1 VRYSYRNTR
10 NINAAEFESRLLAA
24 DIVTDPPDSPDEFV
38 DRLES
43 AVVDILDELAPVRLG
58 NRPQGRKSARWLSDE
73 AIAAK
78 RLRRRLERRWKST
91 RAEIDRVA
99 YREACRKANSL
110 INATRNQHRYQHIME
125 LNGDSRRTWSA
136 VKVLLHGE
144 SAQNYGKPAENAAF
158 CNTLSTFFCQQSA
171 QHQINNRECADLS
184 TRGATVVG
192 CAMSTPADYVRP
204 SHGRRGPTSAEVD
217 AVEVVST

>member
-1 VRYSYRNTR
+1 M
-10 NINAAEFESRLLAA
+10 
-24 DIVTDPPDSPDEFV
+24 
-38 DRLES
+38 
-43 AVVDILDELAPVRLG
+43 
-58 NRPQGRKSARWLSDE
+58 SDE

-136 VKVLLHGE
+136 IKVLLHGE
-144 SAQNYGKPAENAAF
+144 SAQNYGKPAENATF
-158 CNTLSTFFCQQSA
+158 CNTLSTFFVNKVRNIKSTIASVLTCRHAEPLSWDVPCRRLLTTFA
-171 QHQINNRECADLS
+171 PVTADE
-184 TRGATVVG
+184 
-192 CAMSTPADYVRP
+192 
-204 SHGRRGPTSAEVD
+204 GRRGPPSAEVD